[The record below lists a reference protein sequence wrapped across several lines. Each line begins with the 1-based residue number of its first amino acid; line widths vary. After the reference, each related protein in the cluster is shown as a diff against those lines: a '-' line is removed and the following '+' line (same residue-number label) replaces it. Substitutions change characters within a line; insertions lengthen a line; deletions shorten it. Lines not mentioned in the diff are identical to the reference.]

1 MKEKN
6 NNKVERSEMLR
17 YFNGEM
23 TGRERNTFE
32 RKLQRELFSGEA
44 AEGFS
49 EITGDQL
56 SSDLAQLDKRVKAR
70 TSRKSS
76 FTFFRIAASVAV
88 LLVLSSVFVFLNRKN
103 REEQQVQI
111 AVNQQVKIDV
121 AKSKA
126 IIEPES
132 PSPTAQKDEAATD
145 QIISVDSSETSVP
158 LKMADQSVQEEIA
171 DVVKED
177 IQDTNI
183 SVLAEERPSEMLAT
197 RQQIAAAPVSA
208 SGAPAGA
215 ALKKTMNVM
224 EKPIIAEDT
233 LISDL
238 NEVVAIGYNQN
249 QKTADVSEG
258 YSSPSPVGGKSAFES
273 YITENMRKPV
283 SLTEGETAVVVL
295 TVMVKS
301 TGAIDSIKVV
311 SSPGK
316 EFSDEAIRLI
326 REGPAWNPA
335 ENNGV
340 KTDDEIRIRIIFK

>member
-6 NNKVERSEMLR
+6 KNKVERSDMLR

-23 TGRERNTFE
+23 TGRERNAFE

-76 FTFFRIAASVAV
+76 FTFYRIAASVAV

-145 QIISVDSSETSVP
+145 QNITVDSSEISVP
-158 LKMADQSVQEEIA
+158 LKMADQSVQEE
-171 DVVKED
+171 V
-177 IQDTNI
+177 
-183 SVLAEERPSEMLAT
+183 
-197 RQQIAAAPVSA
+197 AAVPAA
-208 SGAPAGA
+208 GAPAGD

-249 QKTADVSEG
+249 QKAADVSEG
-258 YSSPSPVGGKSAFES
+258 SSSPSPVGGKSAFEN

-283 SLTEGETAVVVL
+283 TLTEGETAVVIL

-301 TGAIDSIKVV
+301 AGATDSIKVV

-326 REGPAWNPA
+326 KEGPAWNPA

-340 KTDDEIRIRIIFK
+340 KIDNEIRIRIIFK

>member
-23 TGRERNTFE
+23 TGRERNAFE

-76 FTFFRIAASVAV
+76 FTFYRIAASVAV

-132 PSPTAQKDEAATD
+132 PSPTEQKDEVATD
-145 QIISVDSSETSVP
+145 QNISVDSSETSVP
-158 LKMADQSVQEEIA
+158 LKMAEQSVQEEVA
-171 DVVKED
+171 DV
-177 IQDTNI
+177 I
-183 SVLAEERPSEMLAT
+183 SLQAEERPSELIAT
-197 RQQIAAAPVSA
+197 RQKAEAAPVSA
-208 SGAPAGA
+208 SGALAGV

-249 QKTADVSEG
+249 QKAADVSEG
-258 YSSPSPVGGKSAFES
+258 SSSPSPVGGKSAFEN

-283 SLTEGETAVVVL
+283 TLTEGETAVVIL

-301 TGAIDSIKVV
+301 AGATDSIKVV

-326 REGPAWNPA
+326 KEGPAWNPA

-340 KTDDEIRIRIIFK
+340 KIDNEIRIRFIFK